1 VTARGDPSL
10 ANPLL
15 NKGMAFS
22 YTRGMFGPEVKK
34 PSPYG
39 GRYFLFII
47 KDNKI
52 SVYLIKQDGLF

>member
-10 ANPLL
+10 ATLLL

-34 PSPYG
+34 PSSYG
-39 GRYFLFII
+39 AGILFII

-52 SVYLIKQDGLF
+52 SIYFIKQYGLF